1 MLSDELF
8 QINYREAF
16 EDVTARFNEWLEDV
30 LVKGL
35 AVPSGCSGP

>member
-8 QINYREAF
+8 QINYREDS
-16 EDVTARFNEWLEDV
+16 EDAATRFRDWLEDV

-35 AVPSGCSGP
+35 ETWRLSL